1 MKTEELLKTAIQER
15 KLVNFHYEDQP
26 IRQAAPH
33 AVYYSTAGNLNLD
46 AFQYDGYSK
55 TGSLPDWRN
64 FTLDKIRNLEVLD
77 ETFEVAQGYRSYSSK
92 YSKCVCK
99 V

>member
-1 MKTEELLKTAIQER
+1 MNTELLLKKAIKEH
-15 KLVNFHYEDQP
+15 KLVNFNYEDKP

-33 AVYYSTAGNLNLD
+33 ALYYSSTGNLNLD

-55 TGSLPDWRN
+55 TGSLPNWRN
-64 FTLDKIRNLEVLD
+64 FILDKIRNLEVLD
-77 ETFEVAQGYRSYSSK
+77 ENFEVAQGYKPHSSK
-92 YSKCVCK
+92 YSRYVCK